1 LNGDTTIG
9 GSVNKERIR
18 MTGINDVSNANE
30 NTTIR
35 RNLENLLTSPEGLEF
50 CASRNISIAAV
61 RAFQLGIETRRISML
76 RDRLLFPIFD
86 QYGEFIAYQGRAIYP
101 DMEPK
106 YWFQP
111 FDKSRVLYGLSLNIP
126 LIVSAGYCAVVEGNI
141 DVITLWQLGVPAVA
155 YMGSL
160 MSETQALLLRRY
172 TENVLVIQDN
182 DKTGHEMLPRLIERL
197 ESCDFGVDVFEYDD
211 HKDVSEYYGEEPW
224 KLTKKLD
231 LWTLTN

>member
-1 LNGDTTIG
+1 MIGTSGVSKKTDDT
-9 GSVNKERIR
+9 
-18 MTGINDVSNANE
+18 
-30 NTTIR
+30 TTIR
-35 RNLENLLTSPEGLEF
+35 RNLENLLMSPEGMGF
-50 CASRNISIAAV
+50 CESRNISVAAI
-61 RAFQLGIETRRISML
+61 RAFQLGLETRRISKL

-86 QYGEFIAYQGRAIYP
+86 AYSEFVAYQGRAIYP

-126 LIVSAGYCAVVEGNI
+126 LIVSSGYCAVVEGNI

-160 MSETQALLLRRY
+160 MSEYQALLLRRY

-182 DKTGHEMLPRLIERL
+182 DETGRKMLPKLLTLL
-197 ESCDFGVDVFEYDD
+197 EEYDFGVDVFEYS
-211 HKDVSEYYGEEPW
+211 HYKDVSDYYGEEPW
-224 KLTKKLD
+224 KLQKALNP
-231 LWTLTN
+231 WTLTN